1 MLGPVQPTCS
11 QEPWELTSSLSGFLL
26 AVAMNQGFVTALAA
40 RPALNVQTKQLIKNH
55 TTAGQFLFKPSVSP
69 LHPMNKT
76 SGCAAEKSTQG
87 LHLGDPLAYGWGW

>member
-55 TTAGQFLFKPSVSP
+55 MTAGQFLFKPSVSP
-69 LHPMNKT
+69 LHPMSKT

-87 LHLGDPLAYGWGW
+87 LHLGDPLAHGWGW

>member
-1 MLGPVQPTCS
+1 MLGPAQPTCS

-26 AVAMNQGFVTALAA
+26 AVAMNQGFVTVLAA

-55 TTAGQFLFKPSVSP
+55 MTAGQFLFKPSVSP
-69 LHPMNKT
+69 LHPMSKT

-87 LHLGDPLAYGWGW
+87 LHLGDPLAHGWGW